1 MSNKKDLIIDPLEV
15 ETPKV
20 SALAKDEVEVTN
32 NEQLQAIQ
40 DKGKLAGFS
49 GWFVEKNGVRS
60 PSRDSRGEYVFT
72 RGAKA
77 ICKVIPMLL
86 LAIGL
91 FCGVASA
98 ALVGTEIA
106 VHTNFAQDAGWK
118 VDASGDLVPITD
130 STNDIGESGFEV
142 RRLYADAITLNA
154 VGYTSLLGSSLTTNN
169 VDAANSIWAISNG
182 LVFEGATANTFEI
195 TISPVDPTADATWSI
210 PNFAVASAF
219 LGSTLTTN
227 NVEAANSVWAI
238 SNSLVFEGATADD
251 YEGTLAPADV
261 TADRTWT
268 LPNKTGTIHNSGT
281 ATALTAGA
289 AVTLTVVPGKHVFTD
304 TITTD
309 NEDQTITFSAGGSAG
324 DVATIVFITD
334 TGGSA
339 DETITFQTTLTNSA
353 GTLTLANL
361 TAGRYVVSF
370 VSDGTVW
377 NEVSRTAA
385 LS

>member
-1 MSNKKDLIIDPLEV
+1 VSNKKDLIIDPLEV

-20 SALAKDEVEVTN
+20 SALAEDEVEVTN

-182 LVFEGATANTFEI
+182 LVFEGATAN
-195 TISPVDPTADATWSI
+195 
-210 PNFAVASAF
+210 
-219 LGSTLTTN
+219 
-227 NVEAANSVWAI
+227 
-238 SNSLVFEGATADD
+238 D

-377 NEVSRTAA
+377 NEVSRTAS